1 MKEVK
6 PSVYWQFF
14 FSAIVLGLGFVLCKK
29 EQK

>member
-6 PSVYWQFF
+6 PSVYWQC